1 MLKTHIT
8 LVVDSSGSMSS
19 IQEES
24 QNAVNAL
31 IEEQKTID
39 SPCSF
44 IMYEFEGD
52 VRKLYEGPIVN
63 APEYTLKPG
72 GMTALVDAIGT
83 AINRTG
89 EKLRNMTQSKRPEK
103 VMFMVMTDGHENVSR
118 EFSMKQIAEMIKH
131 QETKYQ
137 WEFIYMASGLN
148 PEIQATMLGFGAHT
162 HVIATSNSGHS
173 HTMAYNGVS
182 TLMAA
187 SRSGQSVS
195 YAANY
200 DADGNLV

>member
-31 IEEQKTID
+31 IEEQKAID

-44 IMYEFEGD
+44 LMYEFEGD
-52 VRKLYEGPIVN
+52 VRKLYEGSIDD
-63 APEYTLKPG
+63 APEYVLKPG

-83 AINRTG
+83 AINTTG
-89 EKLRNMTQSKRPEK
+89 AKLREMSPRDRPEK
-103 VMFMVMTDGHENVSR
+103 VLFMVMTDGWENVSR
-118 EFSMKQIAEMIKH
+118 EFTTAQVAKMIAH
-131 QETKYQ
+131 QETKYK

-148 PEIQATMLGFGAHT
+148 PEAQALNLGFGSHT
-162 HVIATSNSGHS
+162 HVFAASNSGHS
-173 HTMAYNGVS
+173 HTLAYAGVS
-182 TLMAA
+182 RAMAA
-187 SRSGQSVS
+187 SRSGENVS
-195 YAANY
+195 YTANY
-200 DADGNLV
+200 DSEGNLV

>member
-19 IQEES
+19 IELES

-31 IEEQKTID
+31 IEEQKAVP

-44 IMYEFEGD
+44 LMYEFEDD
-52 VRKLYEGPIVN
+52 VRKIYEGPIAG
-63 APEYTLKPG
+63 APKYTLKPG

-83 AINRTG
+83 AINYTG
-89 EKLRNMTQSKRPEK
+89 EKLREIAPANRPEK
-103 VMFMVMTDGHENVSR
+103 VLFMVMTDGYENASS
-118 EFSMKQIAEMIKH
+118 EFNMAQVAKMIAH

-148 PEIQATMLGFGAHT
+148 PEAQALSLGFGSHT
-162 HVIATSNSGHS
+162 HVFATTGSGHS
-173 HTMAYNGVS
+173 HTAAYAGVS
-182 TLMAA
+182 RSMAA
-187 SRSGQSVS
+187 SRSGANVS
-195 YAANY
+195 YTADY
-200 DADGNLV
+200 DADGNPV